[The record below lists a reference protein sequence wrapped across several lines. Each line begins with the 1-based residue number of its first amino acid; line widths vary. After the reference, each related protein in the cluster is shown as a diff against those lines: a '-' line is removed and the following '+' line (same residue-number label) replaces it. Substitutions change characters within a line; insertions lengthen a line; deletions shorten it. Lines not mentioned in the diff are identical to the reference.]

1 MPAAAVFG
9 FLGLAGLRGDRVRG
23 QRTDPQGGRE
33 PGDQVLVRDAPA
45 QLQDIDQGPGAVA
58 VAPGRAAGLRIM
70 ASR

>member
-1 MPAAAVFG
+1 
-9 FLGLAGLRGDRVRG
+9 
-23 QRTDPQGGRE
+23 
-33 PGDQVLVRDAPA
+33 VLVRDAPA